1 MKQVF
6 NERSSNETFNGLK
19 SKVVVHFI
27 DIGEI
32 VDIIFMKLN
41 KYCNNGRGDNQDEN
55 VVLKNWYLSTV
66 IRFY

>member
-6 NERSSNETFNGLK
+6 NGLK
-19 SKVVVHFI
+19 WEVVVRFI

-32 VDIIFMKLN
+32 VDIIFMKLK

-55 VVLKNWYLSTV
+55 SVLKKL
-66 IRFY
+66 I